1 MLKVLPFRTNHD
13 MMDLMAESVAHHQA
27 TLDINSPR
35 DFTDAMLIE
44 IQKTTDKDSSFYGD
58 FGIENLKNV
67 LFDLFLAGSETTST
81 TLTWAA
87 LYMVRYPHVQARVQA
102 ELDTVVGKNRRP
114 ACADK
119 PNLPYT
125 EVGQYKKYTNIFYF
139 FGTKKKFMAF
149 SWPGQSQT
157 LVCILFFLGCTHG
170 GSEIRQ
176 YCAQWCSAPL
186 PP

>member
-1 MLKVLPFRTNHD
+1 

-87 LYMVRYPHVQARVQA
+87 LYMVRYPQVQARVQA

-139 FGTKKKFMAF
+139 FWHQEKVYG
-149 SWPGQSQT
+149 
-157 LVCILFFLGCTHG
+157 L
-170 GSEIRQ
+170 
-176 YCAQWCSAPL
+176 
-186 PP
+186 

>member
-1 MLKVLPFRTNHD
+1 MGYKILSKIHGEGQNTKVRFNLPLKGFLDLGKQTDMLKVLSFRTNHD

-87 LYMVRYPHVQARVQA
+87 LYMVRYPQVQARVQA
-102 ELDTVVGKNRRP
+102 ELDNVVGKNRRP
-114 ACADK
+114 AIADK
-119 PNLPYT
+119 PKLPYT
-125 EVGQYKKYTNIFYF
+125 EVNTKLLHTN
-139 FGTKKKFMAF
+139 
-149 SWPGQSQT
+149 
-157 LVCILFFLGCTHG
+157 V
-170 GSEIRQ
+170 
-176 YCAQWCSAPL
+176 
-186 PP
+186 